1 MVHSQ
6 TLMIWLFKHTMLYLC
21 SMQYSTEKDAKF
33 GLHTVTVH
41 LIVASKQLYEQKQAT
56 LATQN
61 PGRV

>member
-41 LIVASKQLYEQKQAT
+41 LIVASKQ
-56 LATQN
+56 
-61 PGRV
+61 PS